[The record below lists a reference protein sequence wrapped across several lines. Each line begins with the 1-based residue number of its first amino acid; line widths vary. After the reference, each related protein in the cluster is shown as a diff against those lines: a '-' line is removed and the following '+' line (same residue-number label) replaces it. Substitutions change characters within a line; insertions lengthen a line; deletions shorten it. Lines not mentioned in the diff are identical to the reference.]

1 MTKLCNNYVSRGH
14 RVSTST
20 TIPSHAYKPT
30 PPPAHQ
36 QLELIETFQLRGTDI
51 NFLVHR
57 EIGQAERI
65 KFM

>member
-1 MTKLCNNYVSRGH
+1 MI
-14 RVSTST
+14 T
-20 TIPSHAYKPT
+20 TFLGAIAYLPPPLPSHAYKPT
-30 PPPAHQ
+30 PPPTYT

-51 NFLVHR
+51 NFLVYR